1 MVVMSALACAC
12 TKEVEIVDPY
22 SQGVCVGEIHLGAA
36 AGRVSVSLETEGL
49 WRVESDQPWLK
60 TDVNGRNGNGA
71 FTVYYE
77 SNQSDVHEIR
87 QSRVAKVA
95 VRLEN
100 TKKTDTLVFVQRGL
114 MPHESI
120 CQVQNDPAL
129 TVEYRIED
137 LQDVVLVCCSS
148 EGDGDVNAWIDA
160 QKADIVVLDGQV
172 TGEVDGLN
180 VVGCDFAGDDWIYAG
195 QMYHLSSM
203 QTDYAA
209 TPAWYPQTTAD
220 SRLRSDIYAWQN
232 NLYDCAWMYK
242 QDYISTWTDAEGNA
256 FCADY
261 VYASVSVFAKVES
274 VELIK
279 VEGLAHKA
287 IKVTLKY

>member
-1 MVVMSALACAC
+1 
-12 TKEVEIVDPY
+12 
-22 SQGVCVGEIHLGAA
+22 
-36 AGRVSVSLETEGL
+36 
-49 WRVESDQPWLK
+49 
-60 TDVNGRNGNGA
+60 
-71 FTVYYE
+71 
-77 SNQSDVHEIR
+77 
-87 QSRVAKVA
+87 
-95 VRLEN
+95 
-100 TKKTDTLVFVQRGL
+100 
-114 MPHESI
+114 
-120 CQVQNDPAL
+120 
-129 TVEYRIED
+129 
-137 LQDVVLVCCSS
+137 
-148 EGDGDVNAWIDA
+148 
-160 QKADIVVLDGQV
+160 
-172 TGEVDGLN
+172 
-180 VVGCDFAGDDWIYAG
+180 
-195 QMYHLSSM
+195 M